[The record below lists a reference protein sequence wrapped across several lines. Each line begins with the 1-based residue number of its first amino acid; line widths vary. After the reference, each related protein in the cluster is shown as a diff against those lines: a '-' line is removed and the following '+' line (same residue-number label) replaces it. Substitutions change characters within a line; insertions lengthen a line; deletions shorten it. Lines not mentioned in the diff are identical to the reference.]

1 MTNNQHTGR
10 SRIVFA
16 LDVAD
21 VHTARHL
28 VTLLAGRVGMFK
40 IGLEL
45 FIKAGPAVI
54 ESVRELSGAK
64 IFLDL
69 KLHDIPTTVR
79 RSMRQ
84 IAELGVDYT
93 TVHCSG
99 GTEMLAAA
107 VAGGG
112 KAVAVLGVTVLTS
125 VRPDQGGSVDLNE
138 LVLAR
143 AAMAQKAGCAGVIC
157 SAWEVATI
165 KQRWGKDFI
174 GITPGIRPPH
184 YRAGENEDQGR
195 IMTPGRAVAQGAD
208 YLVVGR
214 PIRDAADPGAMADAI
229 AADIVAT
236 EGAMFSPR

>member
-1 MTNNQHTGR
+1 MTNSQHTGH

-21 VHTARHL
+21 VHAARHL
-28 VTLLAGRVGMFK
+28 VTLLAGHVGMFK

-54 ESVRELSGAK
+54 ETVRELSGAK

-84 IAELGVDYT
+84 IAELGVDYAT
-93 TVHCSG
+93 AHCSG
-99 GTEMLAAA
+99 GAEMLAAA
-107 VAGGG
+107 VAAGGP
-112 KAVAVLGVTVLTS
+112 AVSVLGVTVLTS
-125 VRPDQGGSVDLNE
+125 VTPDSATDLNA
-138 LVLAR
+138 LVLER
-143 AAMAQKAGCAGVIC
+143 AALAQTAGCAGVIC
-157 SAWEVATI
+157 SAWEVAAI
-165 KQRWGKDFI
+165 KRQCGKSFVS
-174 GITPGIRPPH
+174 ITPGIRPPG
-184 YRAGENEDQGR
+184 YRAGNDEDQGR
-195 IMTPGRAVAQGAD
+195 VMTPARAVAQGAD

-214 PIRDAADPGAMADAI
+214 PIRDAADPAAMADAI

-236 EGAMFSPR
+236 AGAMSPPG